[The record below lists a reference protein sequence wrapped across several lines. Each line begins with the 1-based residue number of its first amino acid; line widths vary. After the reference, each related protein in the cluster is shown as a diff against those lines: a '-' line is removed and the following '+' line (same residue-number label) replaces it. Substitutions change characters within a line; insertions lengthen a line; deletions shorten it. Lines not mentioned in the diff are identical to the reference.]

1 MTKHKMVLL
10 TVENITV
17 WGGFALAISEALPYI
32 QFLAGTAAFIFSVLS
47 IIKMLKH
54 WNEAVKK

>member
-1 MTKHKMVLL
+1 MVLL

-17 WGGFALAISEALPYI
+17 WSGVALAVSEALPYI
-32 QFLAGTAAFIFSVLS
+32 QFLAGTAALIFSVLS